1 MTHYLKISPYY
12 INEVI
17 EGNKT
22 FEVRKND
29 RNFQVGDVIILQ
41 EYHNS
46 KYLERKISAKITY
59 ILDRFEGVPSGY
71 VVLGIKILENS
82 SYDEVK
88 IREQIEVINREIK
101 ENVIEVKVLERRR
114 EILFETREM
123 LESLLD

>member
-59 ILDRFEGVPSGY
+59 ILDRFEGVQNGY

-82 SYDEVK
+82 LDDEVK

>member
-59 ILDRFEGVPSGY
+59 ILDRFEGVQSGY

>member
-46 KYLERKISAKITY
+46 KYR
-59 ILDRFEGVPSGY
+59 
-71 VVLGIKILENS
+71 
-82 SYDEVK
+82 
-88 IREQIEVINREIK
+88 
-101 ENVIEVKVLERRR
+101 
-114 EILFETREM
+114 
-123 LESLLD
+123 